1 MLGYTNGAEMSKQLD
16 LSKGFAGSLIVGGT
30 AIGAGMLG
38 LPIATA
44 MGGFFPAVLIY
55 VVCWLF
61 CMSTGLLFLEICT
74 WMPPGSN
81 IVSMAKQYLGRSGE
95 VAAWLLY
102 IFLFYTLTIA
112 YVSVGGGFAHALFE
126 GALPL
131 SMSTILF
138 TLIFA
143 SFVYVGAKAVDKLNM
158 VLMIGLVCSFLAF
171 MIVGLG
177 HVKTER
183 LLHVDFEQALLGL
196 PVILTA
202 FSYHGTIPT
211 LYEYLERNT
220 KQMRFAIIFGTSLP
234 FLTYILWEYLIL
246 GIIPLEGKYSLAQA
260 LKTGQ
265 TAVAPLGNLL
275 PGSPIFMIGQFFSAF
290 ALTTS
295 FIGVTLGLLDFLADG
310 FKVEKTHINRFW
322 LSLAIFIP
330 PIVIS
335 LTNPG
340 IFLTALGYAG
350 SIGCALLLGL
360 MPALMV
366 WVGRYMRKE
375 TGERQLVGGRS
386 VLLLL
391 YLFVALELLV
401 EFYKEVFV

>member
-1 MLGYTNGAEMSKQLD
+1 ML
-16 LSKGFAGSLIVGGT
+16 
-30 AIGAGMLG
+30 
-38 LPIATA
+38 
-44 MGGFFPAVLIY
+44 
-55 VVCWLF
+55 
-61 CMSTGLLFLEICT
+61 
-74 WMPPGSN
+74 
-81 IVSMAKQYLGRSGE
+81 
-95 VAAWLLY
+95 
-102 IFLFYTLTIA
+102 
-112 YVSVGGGFAHALFE
+112 
-126 GALPL
+126 
-131 SMSTILF
+131 
-138 TLIFA
+138 
-143 SFVYVGAKAVDKLNM
+143 
-158 VLMIGLVCSFLAF
+158 LMIGLVASFIAF
-171 MIVGLG
+171 IVVGIG
-177 HVKTER
+177 HVKTSR
-183 LLHVDFEQALLGL
+183 LLHIDFEQSLLGL

-234 FLTYILWEYLIL
+234 FITYVIWEYLIL
-246 GIIPLEGKYSLAQA
+246 GIIPLTGKYSLEAA
-260 LKTGQ
+260 LHAGQ
-265 TAVAPLGNLL
+265 TAVSPLGNLL
-275 PGSPIFMIGQFFSAF
+275 PNSPIYMIGQFFSAF

-366 WVGRYMRKE
+366 WVGRYFRKE
-375 TGERQLVGGRS
+375 SGERQLGGGQV
-386 VLLLL
+386 VLILL
-391 YLFVALELLV
+391 YLFVFFELCV
-401 EFYKEVFV
+401 EFYKEIFI